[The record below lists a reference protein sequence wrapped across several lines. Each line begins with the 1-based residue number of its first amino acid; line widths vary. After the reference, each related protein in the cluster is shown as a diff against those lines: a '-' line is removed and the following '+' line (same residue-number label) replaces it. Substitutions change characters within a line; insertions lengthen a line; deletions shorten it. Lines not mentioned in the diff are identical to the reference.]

1 MHALSTAAAA
11 GPRGAPGLRARQQQ
25 FSSGSAVTASRSRA
39 AAAASAVPVDLGVR
53 AVAADKMAPAAKARA
68 DAAASLSPV
77 GRGSGWEVHKFGGTC
92 VGSSERISGSCD
104 LLIESSKK
112 GIKTFGVV
120 SAMGVANKG
129 EPKVTDCLIN
139 ATEMASAR
147 NPAYADELVKLE
159 EKHRTTATQLLTDAA
174 EFMAYMDA
182 FMNELQD
189 LKSMLKAMA
198 IAGTSTQAFADF
210 VVGHGEL
217 WTARLCAA
225 TIRCKGFDAQWIDA
239 RDVLVVTDADDG
251 SVDVDYERSNANLD
265 KLFEDTGHGAAG
277 HGRVLIATGFI
288 ARTPDGVPT
297 TLRRNGSDYS
307 ATIFGAML
315 IADQISIWT
324 DVDGVYSADPRTV
337 KEAVCLKSLSYN
349 EAWELSYFGANV
361 LHPRTTLPAMR
372 YSIPITLRNF
382 FNQAAPGTSISD
394 NCKVVAADSVGVNR
408 ESDMINYVKGLA
420 TIDDVCLINVEGTGM
435 VGVPGT
441 ANAVFQTVKDAGCNV
456 VMISQASSEH
466 SICFAVRSHEA
477 AGAVDALNKRFEK
490 AIAAGRIKEVSVIK
504 DCAIL
509 AAVGQNMCQTHGVC
523 AKLFEALATATVNVV
538 AISQGCS
545 EYNITVVVRKK
556 DITKALNAVHGRFYL
571 SKTVLSVGIVGPGL
585 VGQTLLRQMKEQLA
599 ELKTEYAVDLRVVAI
614 TGNARMLLTGDSDLA
629 IDLEKWEGAYQDAP
643 AADMEQFTQHV
654 QDSGAPNQVIIDCS
668 ASEVV
673 AGHYKD
679 WLKRGINVVTPN
691 KKANSGPLP
700 YYKELRNIQRNGYTH
715 YFYEGTVGAGLPI
728 ISTVRN
734 LVDAGD
740 KVVKIEGIFS
750 GTLSYIFNTFGTVDG
765 QRFSDVVQT
774 AKELGYTEPDPRD
787 DLSGTDVARKV
798 VILARE
804 CGLDLELDD
813 IPVQSLVPEPLRAT
827 ASVEEFME
835 ELPKYD
841 DEMATATAE
850 ATAAGEK
857 LRYVGV
863 VDVKN
868 GRGSVEL
875 RRYKVDHPFA
885 QLSGSD
891 NIISFETKRYKEGG
905 TLVIRGP
912 GAGAEVTAGG
922 VFGDLLRVCQYLGA
936 PS

>member
-1 MHALSTAAAA
+1 MASSVMAAN
-11 GPRGAPGLRARQQQ
+11 
-25 FSSGSAVTASRSRA
+25 
-39 AAAASAVPVDLGVR
+39 
-53 AVAADKMAPAAKARA
+53 VAATAPAAAKALRGKQRA
-68 DAAASLSPV
+68 SAFASGTPIKIASSRRRSAAPMARKEVEVKAVATEAPAAGSETSPV
-77 GRGSGWEVHKFGGTC
+77 KRGSGWEVHKFGGTC
-92 VGSSERISGSCD
+92 VGSSERISGCCD

-112 GIKTFGVV
+112 GVKTFGVV

-139 ATEMASAR
+139 ATDMASAR
-147 NPAYADELVKLE
+147 NPAYVEELVKLE
-159 EKHRTTATQLLTDAA
+159 DKHRTTAKDLLTDAA
-174 EFMAYMDA
+174 EFDAYMEA
-182 FMNELQD
+182 FTNELND
-189 LKSMLKAMA
+189 LKAMLKAMS

-225 TIRCKGFDAQWIDA
+225 AIRCKGYDAQWIDA
-239 RDVLVVTDADDG
+239 RDVLVVTDAEDG
-251 SVDVDYERSNANLD
+251 GVDVDYERSNANLD
-265 KLFEDTGHGAAG
+265 KLYEEAGHGAPD
-277 HGRVLIATGFI
+277 RVLIATGFI

-315 IADQISIWT
+315 VANQITIWT
-324 DVDGVYSADPRTV
+324 DVDGVYSADPRKV
-337 KEAVCLKSLSYN
+337 KEAVCLSQLSYN

-372 YSIPITLRNF
+372 YSIPITLRNY

-394 NCKVVAADSVGVNR
+394 TCEVTVDGSPAGVN
-408 ESDMINYVKGLA
+408 EGSDQVRYIKGLA
-420 TIDDVCLINVEGTGM
+420 TIDDVTLINVEGTGM

-441 ANAVFQTVKDAGCNV
+441 ANAVFQTVRDANCNV

-477 AGAVDALNKRFEK
+477 RAAVDALNKRFEK
-490 AIAAGRIKEVSVIK
+490 AIAAGRIKQVGVVEN
-504 DCAIL
+504 CAIL
-509 AAVGQNMCQTHGVC
+509 AAVGQNMCQTCGVS
-523 AKLFEALATATVNVV
+523 AALFEALAAATVNVV

-545 EYNITVVVRKK
+545 EYNITVVVSKK
-556 DITKALNAVHGRFYL
+556 DITKALDAVHSRFYL
-571 SKTVLSVGIVGPGL
+571 SKTVVNIGIVGPGL
-585 VGQTLLRQMKEQLA
+585 VGKTLIKQMEEQIA
-599 ELKTEYAVDLRVVAI
+599 ELKSELSVDLRVVGI
-614 TGNARMLLTGDSDLA
+614 TGGSKMLLSGADDIA
-629 IDLEKWEGAYQDAP
+629 IDLANWEEAYENAGP
-643 AADMEQFTQHV
+643 ADMEAFTQHV
-654 QDSGAPNQVIIDCS
+654 LDAGAPNQIMIDCS
-668 ASEVV
+668 ASDVV
-673 AGHYKD
+673 AGYYKD
-679 WLKRGINVVTPN
+679 WLRRGINIVTPN
-691 KKANSGPLP
+691 KKANSGPLD
-700 YYKELRNIQRNGYTH
+700 YYKEIRNIQRNSYTH

-728 ISTVRN
+728 ITTVRT

-740 KVVKIEGIFS
+740 KVSNIEGIFS
-750 GTLSYIFNTFGTVDG
+750 GTLSYIFNTFGEG
-765 QRFSDVVQT
+765 QNFSDVVKT

-804 CGLDLELDD
+804 CGLKLELDD
-813 IPVQSLVPEPLRAT
+813 VPVQSLVPEPLRAT
-827 ASVEEFME
+827 ESVEEFMA

-841 DEMATATAE
+841 DEMTKAVAE
-850 ATAAGEK
+850 AAAAGEK

-863 VDVKN
+863 VDVN
-868 GRGSVEL
+868 AGTGSVEL
-875 RRYKVDHPFA
+875 RRYKSDHPFA

-891 NIISFETKRYKEGG
+891 NIISFETKRYSKGS

-922 VFGDLLRVCQYLGA
+922 VFGDVLRVCQYLGA